1 MKPVLKRIFELI
13 LILLILSFFTFLL
26 MYLAPGDAAEKRLSS
41 QGVAITK
48 EVLDAER
55 ERLGLLKP
63 FFVRYGE
70 WLFGVCRGDFGMSF
84 KDDMPVA
91 GKLWSGLSNTL
102 ILAGASM
109 FLSILISLPL
119 AIVSAFK
126 KDKAVDHVI
135 KLFSFIG
142 NSLPN
147 FLISVLFMYLFCIK
161 INAFPIIATGSLQG
175 LLLPTL
181 SLAIPI
187 SGRFIRQMRQEFLL
201 QMSEDYVIGM
211 KNRGMKKRYIVKN
224 VLYNSSGHILNIIAL
239 QIGTLMGGSVVI
251 ETIFRWPG
259 IGELVMDS
267 ITARDY
273 PVIMGFV
280 LIMGVIY
287 VLINQLVDVAMKRL
301 DPRIASAGRNGL
313 GSDDFLTSDK
323 KGGAH
328 E

>member
-1 MKPVLKRIFELI
+1 MKQVLKRIVELI

-26 MYLAPGDAAEKRLSS
+26 MYLAPGDPAEKRLSS

-70 WLFGVCRGDFGMSF
+70 WLFGVCRGDFGVSF

-91 GKLWSGLSNTL
+91 EKLWDGLYNTL
-102 ILAGASM
+102 LLAGASM
-109 FLSILISLPL
+109 LLSVFVSVPL
-119 AIVSAFK
+119 AIISAFQ
-126 KDKAVDHVI
+126 KDKLTDHMI

-147 FLISVLFMYLFCIK
+147 FLISVLLMYFFCIR
-161 INAFPIIATGSLQG
+161 INVFPIIATGSLQG
-175 LLLPTL
+175 LFLPTL

-201 QMSEDYVIGM
+201 QMSEDYVTGM
-211 KNRGMKKRYIVKN
+211 KNRGVKQRYIIKN
-224 VLYNSSGHILNIIAL
+224 VLYNSTGHMLNIFAL

-301 DPRIASAGRNGL
+301 DPRIASDGKSGL
-313 GSDDFLTSDK
+313 GADDFLPSE

-328 E
+328 D